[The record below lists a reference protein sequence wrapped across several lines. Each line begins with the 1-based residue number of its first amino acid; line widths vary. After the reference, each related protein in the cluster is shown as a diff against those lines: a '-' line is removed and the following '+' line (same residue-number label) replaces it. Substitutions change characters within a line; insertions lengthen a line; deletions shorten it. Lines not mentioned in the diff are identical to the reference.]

1 MVMALRV
8 SAGEGEGGLPLCGV
22 RLGVLAAA
30 ISLAQETCPIRAFV
44 AMQVIT
50 PTVIS
55 VPIHPPFTSNPRRRP
70 KTSRP
75 QPSLTPPAFPGA
87 DPRAWALCLR
97 LALTPTAPACL
108 SAASPPRLETL
119 LTLSHACRQPTR

>member
-1 MVMALRV
+1 MVRALRV
-8 SAGEGEGGLPLCGV
+8 SAGEGGLPLCGV
-22 RLGVLAAA
+22 RLGILAAA
-30 ISLAQETCPIRAFV
+30 ISLAQETYPIRAFV
-44 AMQVIT
+44 AMQVT
-50 PTVIS
+50 PTVIF
-55 VPIHPPFTSNPRRRP
+55 VPVHPSPRTPGVVPRLRGPSLRSRLPPFS
-70 KTSRP
+70 
-75 QPSLTPPAFPGA
+75 GA

>member
-44 AMQVIT
+44 AMQVT
-50 PTVIS
+50 PTVIF
-55 VPIHPPFTSNPRRRP
+55 VPIHPFT
-70 KTSRP
+70 
-75 QPSLTPPAFPGA
+75 LHLEPPASSQDFAAPA
-87 DPRAWALCLR
+87 FAHASR
-97 LALTPTAPACL
+97 LSWGRPACL
-108 SAASPPRLETL
+108 GSLP
-119 LTLSHACRQPTR
+119 